1 MRPVFSTAEVQRYN
15 KYFACFSR
23 LQEGPGGTFFYSK
36 NSSNPPSVTPTKPPL
51 TGGTSSPPRTFREIY
66 TNTGHPHL
74 DLSMEQYFDQKSAE
88 AARGAGR
95 PRTIIDP
102 ASSMETQAKMNQAV
116 KQGRGGIP
124 APLIGL
130 ALGIGAAATAH
141 YFWRRRRSKNGRQVI
156 ERVRR

>member
-1 MRPVFSTAEVQRYN
+1 MRQVFSSAEIEKYNRY
-15 KYFACFSR
+15 ARFSGFR
-23 LQEGPGGTFFYSK
+23 EWSERVFSIKPE
-36 NSSNPPSVTPTKPPL
+36 PPSQTL
-51 TGGTSSPPRTFREIY
+51 STGGTSSPPRTFREIY

-88 AARGAGR
+88 AARGASR
-95 PRTIIDP
+95 PKTIIDP
-102 ASSMETQAKMNQAV
+102 ASSMETQAKMNQVV

-141 YFWRRRRSKNGRQVI
+141 YFWRRRRSKNGRQVV